1 MVMWAKRKQRLNAES
16 LPWWLGAIA
25 SSLLLGGLAA
35 PVQAEE
41 IFGSE
46 GIRFDVNT
54 IVEFEFIESN
64 GAYQSTFGVVNLDTG
79 ERTPLFTEVKPSDN
93 PQPLLEPSDY
103 SSDLGAND
111 NDDFLGTPGNTVPE
125 PLAEFEFQANTRYAF
140 YLESTFQGRPAG
152 VLYSTN
158 FQNQTNGSRLVRFEG
173 SLGNLADQG
182 ISIIWDDTGSVIVRP
197 NAQDRD
203 FDDFLVRAGGHLACP
218 YNTTTSQQQSQ
229 LKSVNA
235 SGSGMLI
242 SQACR

>member
-1 MVMWAKRKQRLNAES
+1 MVMRAKRKDSKNARN

-25 SSLLLGGLAA
+25 SGFLLGGLAA
-35 PVQAEE
+35 PVQAQE
-41 IFGSE
+41 IFGAE
-46 GIRFDVNT
+46 GIRFDANT

-64 GAYQSTFGVVNLDTG
+64 GAYQSVFGIVNLETG
-79 ERTPLFTEVKPSDN
+79 ERTPLFTEVKSSDN
-93 PQPLLEPSDY
+93 PQALMEPSDY
-103 SSDLGAND
+103 SSDLGTND

-140 YLESTFQGRPAG
+140 YLESSFQGRPAG

-173 SLGNLADQG
+173 GLGNLADQG
-182 ISIIWDDTGSVIVRP
+182 ITIIWDDTGSVIVKP

-218 YNTTTSQQQSQ
+218 YGATTSQQQSQ
-229 LKSVNA
+229 LKSDNTA
-235 SGSGMLI
+235 SNPK
-242 SQACR
+242 C

>member
-1 MVMWAKRKQRLNAES
+1 MTMWAKGKQSINAGK

-25 SSLLLGGLAA
+25 SSLLLGGLAT

-41 IFGSE
+41 IFGTE
-46 GIRFDVNT
+46 GIRFDVDT
-54 IVEFEFIESN
+54 IVEFEFIKSN
-64 GAYQSTFGVVNLDTG
+64 GAYQSIFGIVNLDTG
-79 ERTPLFTEVKPSDN
+79 EKTPLFTEVKPSDN
-93 PQPLLEPSDY
+93 PQALLEPSDY
-103 SSDLGAND
+103 SSDLSAND

-140 YLESTFQGRPAG
+140 YLESSFQGRPAG

-182 ISIIWDDTGSVIVRP
+182 IAIIWDDTGSVIVKP

-235 SGSGMLI
+235 SGSGTLI
-242 SQACR
+242 SQVCR